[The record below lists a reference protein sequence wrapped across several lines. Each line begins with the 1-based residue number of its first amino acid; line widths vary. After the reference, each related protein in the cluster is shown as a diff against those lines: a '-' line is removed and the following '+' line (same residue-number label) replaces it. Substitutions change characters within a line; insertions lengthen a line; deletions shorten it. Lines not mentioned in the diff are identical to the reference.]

1 MMGKLGILVLVVAS
15 LVAGC
20 AAPVKHYGNFVA
32 EPAPG
37 SLSQTLAADT
47 VKQLMALYP
56 PASTRFDFKQSTPDA
71 YGAALV
77 ESLRTNGYA
86 LLEFKPEDATQ
97 DAKPEPSAME
107 SVGLSFNYILD
118 APATTNL
125 YRVLVIV
132 GPRTLSRAYLVQN
145 NTIAPAGAWARK
157 E

>member
-15 LVAGC
+15 LLAGC

-37 SLSQTLAADT
+37 SLNQTLAADT

-86 LLEFKPEDATQ
+86 LLEFKPEDANQ
-97 DAKPEPSAME
+97 DTKPEIPAME